1 MWHCGTPA
9 ILVLTCARHNPG
21 HYRAL
26 EWSETEQKYV
36 ENPNLGI
43 LVEVDVSP
51 AASPLYYRLYMRS
64 TRTTLPC
71 PSSRPPYPHL
81 VHLRP
86 IGN

>member
-51 AASPLYYRLYMRS
+51 AASPLYYTCAQHALSCRALCLARHTS
-64 TRTTLPC
+64 I
-71 PSSRPPYPHL
+71 SR
-81 VHLRP
+81 
-86 IGN
+86 ICTQ